1 LYGLYPY
8 DEINDQ
14 TPELKAAAKKTLLRR
29 GDEGTGWSR
38 AWKINFWARLND
50 GDHALKL
57 LKELLQPSFETE
69 HISMTSGAGT
79 YPNLFCAHPPFQ
91 IDGNF
96 GGTAGI
102 AEMLLQS
109 SGQNNV
115 IRFLPALPHDKDWE
129 KGDITGMRTRNG
141 FEVNFEWE
149 NGKLKKATIIS
160 KNGNDCFVQLP
171 AGLQVY
177 DKSSKRINIEDS
189 GNGVFKFRTVK
200 NEKYYLR

>member
-1 LYGLYPY
+1 
-8 DEINDQ
+8 
-14 TPELKAAAKKTLLRR
+14 
-29 GDEGTGWSR
+29 
-38 AWKINFWARLND
+38 
-50 GDHALKL
+50 
-57 LKELLQPSFETE
+57 
-69 HISMTSGAGT
+69 MTSGAGT
-79 YPNLFCAHPPFQ
+79 YSNLFCAHPPFQ

-109 SGQNNV
+109 SGQDNV

-129 KGDITGMRTRNG
+129 NGDITGMRTRNG
-141 FEVNFEWE
+141 FEVNFELE

-177 DKSSKRINIEDS
+177 DEHSKRINMQDF
-189 GNGVFKFRTVK
+189 GNGVFKFPTVK